1 MFRRPRLRMSWV
13 WQAKVRTFSNTIAP
27 YTLYLLWLAT
37 DVADQLS
44 ELFVLMTKGA
54 SKYDQGYRVSK
65 SIVSNLFG
73 VSQQLS
79 PFDWCGSDR
88 LWTCVQ
94 VNVFA
99 DDLKNI
105 LNSTRRFPRF
115 VFKRCHFYIYLSHF
129 HFMCSAVMVWM
140 SSWLAEVYMPS
151 ITPRSNQTKIRYLWI
166 LRFVFCLTIWR
177 NTQMQSF
184 AYFGAV

>member
-1 MFRRPRLRMSWV
+1 MRWV
-13 WQAKVRTFSNTIAP
+13 QEHSPIKVRTSSNTIAP
-27 YTLYLLWLAT
+27 YTLHWLVWLAT

-73 VSQQLS
+73 VSKQLS